1 MGLSKCH
8 SGLTPFLLFC
18 FSAFFFPFLF
28 WLLNRQYS
36 LLVILNKIYYYRY
49 MQENIMQTA
58 EKLSITLPAE
68 MVRIIREKVGAG
80 IYSSNSEVIR
90 EALRG
95 WMEREQRLATLD
107 AAIARGVADADAGRT
122 QEIETMREELRNRFE
137 S

>member
-1 MGLSKCH
+1 
-8 SGLTPFLLFC
+8 
-18 FSAFFFPFLF
+18 
-28 WLLNRQYS
+28 
-36 LLVILNKIYYYRY
+36 
-49 MQENIMQTA
+49 MQTA

-68 MVRIIREKVGAG
+68 MVRVIREKVGTG
-80 IYSSNSEVIR
+80 TYSSNSEVIR

-122 QEIETMREELRNRFE
+122 QEIETVREELRKRFE

>member
-1 MGLSKCH
+1 
-8 SGLTPFLLFC
+8 
-18 FSAFFFPFLF
+18 
-28 WLLNRQYS
+28 
-36 LLVILNKIYYYRY
+36 
-49 MQENIMQTA
+49 MQAA

-95 WMEREQRLATLD
+95 WMEREQRLVTLD

-122 QEIETMREELRNRFE
+122 QDVETVRDELRRHFE
-137 S
+137 Q